1 MPAYLQGMLQQT
13 AENVDQLRLALERSD
28 HARSDLHGSLT
39 VLNDRLG
46 QLHDQLRLDH
56 EVLGRLLETRQL
68 GDQTAAR
75 HATVTL
81 DEATREHIRS
91 TDQKL
96 GRLIEELAHG
106 REEITRELKNEIK
119 LVSRTIAI
127 AAGEPQSLR
136 P

>member
-1 MPAYLQGMLQQT
+1 MLQQT

-28 HARSDLHGSLT
+28 HARSDLNNTLT

-46 QLHDQLRLDH
+46 QLHDQLRHDH
-56 EVLGRLLETRQL
+56 EVLGRLLEARQD
-68 GDQTAAR
+68 GHHAA
-75 HATVTL
+75 AASGTVTL

-96 GRLIEELAHG
+96 GRLIEELAYG
-106 REEITRELKNEIK
+106 REETTRELKNEIK